1 MNDLSYVIKWIQV
14 SVYDPLSLIMILL
27 TCIGIAVDFVYV
39 SV

>member
-1 MNDLSYVIKWIQV
+1 MNDLGYVTKWIQV
-14 SVYDPLSLIMILL
+14 SVYDPMSLIMILL